1 MLPDNLHIVWW
12 WRNQIFSLCDHHR
25 FILFHSNLCLENMI
39 WFSLT
44 LWFGQCIWLQ
54 PAPVTSRL
62 VYTIVCIS
70 KYPIEFV
77 KKKKLSP
84 TTARKISML
93 MERLRQTNHWLQSA
107 QFVLTWPALYLMCT
121 HFLVSQGLVITVRI
135 LSIIVTST
143 IISEKI
149 SLSWHDMPR
158 LWKGNDIKRDV

>member
-44 LWFGQCIWLQ
+44 LLFGQCIWLQ

-77 KKKKLSP
+77 KKKKIIPNNSKKNFNVNGTPP
-84 TTARKISML
+84 TDKS
-93 MERLRQTNHWLQSA
+93 
-107 QFVLTWPALYLMCT
+107 
-121 HFLVSQGLVITVRI
+121 VITVCTVC
-135 LSIIVTST
+135 LDVTSIVPDVYPLSCQSGLGNNCPN
-143 IISEKI
+143 IINYCNFNNNLGENQLVMTWYASVME
-149 SLSWHDMPR
+149 
-158 LWKGNDIKRDV
+158 G